1 MSRQLHPVWLL
12 AYLLC
17 ILAIVAVGS
26 MAIAHAQKSIKLVP
40 ASPRAEFDAGT

>member
-1 MSRQLHPVWLL
+1 MSRQLHPAWIL

-26 MAIAHAQKSIKLVP
+26 IAIAHVQKSVKVP
-40 ASPRAEFDAGT
+40 APHLPQIDAGS